1 MLALCSTR
9 IKNEPSK
16 WRGSPWMSLSHLAI
30 APLLGHWF
38 QSHRELR
45 FFFFPTLM
53 TYSAFHLSIKSSSS
67 KFTKFHYYLSIVTR
81 YSWHNLFD
89 CNLQTLLVDQSPE
102 DVSRETT
109 APLPIRALGTRR
121 PCLELKSV
129 RLRGKAASGDPEVP
143 REATSPR
150 HLMCPHSLTRNN
162 SSLGENQVRRGVGCK

>member
-1 MLALCSTR
+1 
-9 IKNEPSK
+9 
-16 WRGSPWMSLSHLAI
+16 
-30 APLLGHWF
+30 
-38 QSHRELR
+38 
-45 FFFFPTLM
+45 M

-129 RLRGKAASGDPEVP
+129 RLRRKAASGDPEVP

-162 SSLGENQVRRGVGCK
+162 SSLGESQVRRGVGLVEGFVKCPINGGSFVCFSYYSRSCCVIPLNPTQSYTILVSNHSNCAN